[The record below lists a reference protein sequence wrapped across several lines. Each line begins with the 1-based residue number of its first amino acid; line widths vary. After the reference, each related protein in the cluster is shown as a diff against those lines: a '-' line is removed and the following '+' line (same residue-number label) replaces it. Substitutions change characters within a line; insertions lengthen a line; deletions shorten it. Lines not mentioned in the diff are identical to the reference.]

1 MTESITISKNTLWK
15 VSTIVLALVV
25 IGLLVFRGPTSPNDN
40 SDNNANNADTG
51 KPVDVSDLYDTTLF
65 PALGP
70 EDAEHVVIEF
80 SDFQCPYCALA
91 AGLPDWANQYK
102 TQYAD
107 LFAVAGNVQ
116 QAAKDGDVRFI
127 YVSMSF
133 LGQESVNAAEAG
145 LCANKQG
152 KFWEMHDAI
161 FTAQTQGENT
171 GKYNK
176 DKLKILAKGISG
188 LDTAKFNSCLDN
200 DETLSD
206 VQEVSSIA
214 QQFASGTPT
223 FYVDGVKTPASW
235 SKISSLIK

>member
-15 VSTIVLALVV
+15 VATVVLAIVV
-25 IGLLVFRGPTSPNDN
+25 IWLLFFKGGSSNNSNDN
-40 SDNNANNADTG
+40 VNADTG
-51 KPVDVSDLYDTTLF
+51 KPVDTSALEDSTLF
-65 PALGP
+65 PSIGP
-70 EDAEHVVIEF
+70 ENAKHTVIEF
-80 SDFQCPYCALA
+80 SDFQCPYCGIAS
-91 AGLPDWANQYK
+91 GLPGWADQYK

-107 LFAVAGNVQ
+107 LYGVSGNVK
-116 QAAKDGDVRFI
+116 QAAEDGDVRFI

-133 LGQESVNAAEAG
+133 LGPESVYAAQAG

-152 KFWEMHDAI
+152 KFFEMHDAI
-161 FTAQTQGENT
+161 FKAQTSEENN

-176 DKLKILAKGISG
+176 DKLKILAKGIAG
-188 LDTAKFNSCLDN
+188 LDTTDFNSCLDN

-214 QQFASGTPT
+214 KQFASGTPT

-235 SKISSLIK
+235 SQISALID